1 MVRTPARQTGALAL
15 AGLIL
20 LAAWSLA
27 ACSAASTSA
36 ASANPTAFIA
46 TRVVVLLTQNALTD
60 TAPRSPGT
68 ATPAAP
74 TQPPAQATAAPSTKA
89 QPGQSPAPALP
100 TEGITLTPRPTPLN
114 GTQASG
120 TAGNTTPTPCGDQ
133 ACAASAGHFWLER
146 PIPEGYVNYPDR
158 TYAFGSTADHQREPH
173 HGVEF
178 ENSSDTPI
186 IAAGAGKVVVAGNDH
201 TTGYGPATD
210 FYGNLVVV
218 QLDQAYENKPVF
230 NLYGHMKSVLVTVG
244 QHVNT
249 GQQLGVVGATG
260 VAIGP
265 HLHFEVR
272 IGENDYASARNPEL
286 WLKPLRYNGLYQ
298 GAVAGRVV
306 DTKGRLV
313 QGFPVVL
320 RPIAVDSD
328 TPRSR
333 YLTTYAADAF
343 GLGGDAVLQENFGST
358 DLPLGSYIIS
368 VNTTKTY
375 QQVINVTSG
384 NLTWV
389 TFVVEPP
396 PLLPLTTPT
405 P

>member
-1 MVRTPARQTGALAL
+1 MAGSPARQASALAL

-46 TRVVVLLTQNALTD
+46 TRVVILLTQNALTD
-60 TAPRSPGT
+60 TAPRAASSV
-68 ATPAAP
+68 TPAAP
-74 TQPPAQATAAPSTKA
+74 TQTPANATSAPPPST
-89 QPGQSPAPALP
+89 QLGRSSTPALP
-100 TEGITLTPRPTPLN
+100 TEGLTLTPRPP
-114 GTQASG
+114 A
-120 TAGNTTPTPCGDQ
+120 TAGNITPTPCADQ
-133 ACAASAGHFWLER
+133 RCAASAGHFWLER
-146 PIPEGYVNYPDR
+146 PIPDGYVDYPDR
-158 TYAFGSTADHQREPH
+158 TYAFGSTADGQREPH

-178 ENSSDTPI
+178 EDASDTPV

-218 QLDQAYENKPVF
+218 LLDQTYQNQPVY
-230 NLYGHMKSVLVTVG
+230 NLYGHLKTVLVKVD

-249 GQQLGVVGATG
+249 GQQIGAVGATG

-272 IGENDYASARNPEL
+272 VGQNDYTSARNPEL

-313 QGFPVVL
+313 QGYPVVL

-333 YLTTYAADAF
+333 YLTTYTADSF
-343 GLGGDAVLQENFGST
+343 GLSGDGILQENFGST
-358 DLPLGSYIIS
+358 DLPLGSYTIS
-368 VNTTKTY
+368 VNTTKSY
-375 QQVINVTSG
+375 QQVITVTSG

-396 PLLPLTTPT
+396 PLRPMTPPT

>member
-1 MVRTPARQTGALAL
+1 MARKPAQRTGAFAL

-36 ASANPTAFIA
+36 ASPNPTAFIA

-60 TAPRSPGT
+60 TAPRAAGAVT
-68 ATPAAP
+68 QAAP
-74 TQPPAQATAAPSTKA
+74 TQPPALATPAPPTNS
-89 QPGQSPAPALP
+89 QPGKSPAPALP
-100 TEGITLTPRPTPLN
+100 TEGLTITPRPSATL
-114 GTQASG
+114 
-120 TAGNTTPTPCGDQ
+120 GNATPTPCGDQ

-146 PIPEGYVNYPDR
+146 PIPDGYTNYPDR
-158 TYAFGSTADHQREPH
+158 TYAFGSTADGQREPH

-178 ENSSDTPI
+178 ENSSDTPVV
-186 IAAGAGKVVVAGNDH
+186 AAGAGKVIVAGNDH

-218 QLDQAYENKPVF
+218 QLDQAYQNQPVYT
-230 NLYGHMKSVLVTVG
+230 LYGHLKSVLVKVD

-249 GQQLGVVGATG
+249 GQQIGTVGATG

-313 QGFPVVL
+313 QGYPVVL

-333 YLTTYAADAF
+333 YLTTYTADAF
-343 GLGGDAVLQENFGST
+343 GLSGDAILQENFGST
-358 DLPLGSYIIS
+358 DLPLGSYTIS
-368 VNTTKTY
+368 INTTKTY
-375 QQVINVTSG
+375 QQVISVTSG

-396 PLLPLTTPT
+396 PLRPMTPPT